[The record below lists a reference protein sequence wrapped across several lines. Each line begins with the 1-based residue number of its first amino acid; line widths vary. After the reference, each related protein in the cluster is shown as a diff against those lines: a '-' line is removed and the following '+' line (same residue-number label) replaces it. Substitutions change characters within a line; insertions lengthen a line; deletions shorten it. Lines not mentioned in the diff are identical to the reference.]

1 MNPKEFAAFL
11 ATQSSRC
18 LDDATDVA
26 AVLQAY
32 SDWLTSHQQCGIDVD
47 CLDDT
52 IRDAVAGHLTD
63 RPGDEAAAI
72 VKTLRETY

>member
-26 AVLQAY
+26 AVLAAY
-32 SDWLTSHQQCGIDVD
+32 SEWLIAHNQCGIDVD
-47 CLDDT
+47 VLDDV
-52 IRDAVAGHLTD
+52 IRDAIAGHLTD
-63 RPGDEAAAI
+63 KPSNEASAI